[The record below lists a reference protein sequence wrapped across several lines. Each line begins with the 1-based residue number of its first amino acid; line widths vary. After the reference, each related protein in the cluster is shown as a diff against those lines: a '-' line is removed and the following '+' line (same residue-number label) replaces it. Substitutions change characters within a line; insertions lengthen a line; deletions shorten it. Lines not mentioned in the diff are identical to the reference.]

1 MSEWDDG
8 VEELE
13 KRPSERFLVLFSLLD
28 YLFAAVPLIVL
39 SIGCVVGA
47 VISIVVYPPY
57 AIIFG
62 PIAWLLVWITSGVCR
77 GIMSRRDPKVARKYR
92 ERLGITFRFL
102 AVITV
107 LGNMLVIPTLGIEAF
122 LWMTLLTAGF
132 VYASIRHLLLIYL
145 DEKREALGG
154 VPLDDSSPD
163 L

>member
-1 MSEWDDG
+1 
-8 VEELE
+8 
-13 KRPSERFLVLFSLLD
+13 
-28 YLFAAVPLIVL
+28 
-39 SIGCVVGA
+39 
-47 VISIVVYPPY
+47 
-57 AIIFG
+57 
-62 PIAWLLVWITSGVCR
+62 
-77 GIMSRRDPKVARKYR
+77 MSRRDPKMARKYR

-145 DEKREALGG
+145 DEKGEALGG